1 VQTEDLPTR
10 AIYAR
15 LRNRARLLRNLGVG
29 FFALIVLTLAFGTI
43 PFFLAGDLAVSDA
56 RALFELRKL
65 QAEHEARPSERR
77 DGAAG
82 EPADA
87 AAAEAT
93 APAAPAADTAG
104 TGAPKPP
111 APPPMERA
119 AKAGERV
126 GLAVGD
132 ETFAAAVI
140 RVAAVV
146 LLIAVVFVLGGLYR
160 YSMRLALYYDE
171 KADALRL
178 LEAGDREVEGKL
190 AGITLAGTTEAV
202 RRKRR
207 RG

>member
-1 VQTEDLPTR
+1 MQPEDLPTR

-15 LRNRARLLRNLGVG
+15 LRNRARLLRNLGIG

-43 PFFLAGDLAVSDA
+43 PFFLAGDMAVSDA
-56 RALFELRKL
+56 RALFELRKIE
-65 QAEHEARPSERR
+65 AEHDARPRVQR
-77 DGAAG
+77 DTAVS

-87 AAAEAT
+87 AETKAPSSPASAE
-93 APAAPAADTAG
+93 TAG
-104 TGAPKPP
+104 TGTPKPP
-111 APPPMERA
+111 APPPMER

-146 LLIAVVFVLGGLYR
+146 LLIAVVFILGGLYR

-178 LEAGDREVEGKL
+178 LEAGDRETEGKL
-190 AGITLAGTTEAV
+190 AEITLAGTAEAAG
-202 RRKRR
+202 RTR
-207 RG
+207 RGR